1 MYTRI
6 YRIDFRN
13 DDIRFVTVSGGDLHH
28 HRKEFA
34 DGQVL
39 LLTNVSLDEPT
50 AVEVALDGKYVV
62 RMDALD
68 GKTYQI
74 PYTSGDGKVA
84 VKTTI
89 EPAGSVLLR
98 VVGRASGRREGRCLE
113 WRHAAQG
120 DATAEYRPR
129 EG

>member
-1 MYTRI
+1 M
-6 YRIDFRN
+6 
-13 DDIRFVTVSGGDLHH
+13 
-28 HRKEFA
+28 
-34 DGQVL
+34 

-98 VVGRASGRREGRCLE
+98 VSDEPLAAEKAAVLSGGMPLKEMRPLSIGRVKDNVL
-113 WRHAAQG
+113 
-120 DATAEYRPR
+120 
-129 EG
+129 